1 MENIMKNRTAILL
14 GCISVLLSILACNI
28 SKASP
33 EPSAPTDLPA
43 EPPEV
48 QPPSSSLPTLT
59 LPAGSGYLFDTA
71 QVVTDSGDR
80 DIWWNRA
87 EIVPG
92 NRMGSLGVLDDI
104 SQIDQ
109 IAGWILESRPFEPTV
124 GEAFLVEGT
133 PDTEYAIIRVLSL
146 GDEGGISFEYLYPY
160 VGAILP

>member
-1 MENIMKNRTAILL
+1 MKKKSLLLL
-14 GCISVLLSILACNI
+14 GSATLLLSVLACNI
-28 SKASP
+28 SKANP
-33 EPSAPTDLPA
+33 IPPAPTDLPIG
-43 EPPEV
+43 PPEV

-71 QVVTDSGDR
+71 KVVTDSGDR
-80 DIWWNRA
+80 DIWWNRI

-92 NRMGSLGVLDDI
+92 NRMGSLGILEDI

-109 IAGWILESRPFEPTV
+109 AAGWILESRPFEPTV